1 MNIYVCVLLCFLW
14 METSHS
20 LRIGVVGARTSVT
33 VEVLQLLRQLE
44 DDEDFGVQAV
54 LRFEN
59 GKGSEEKQ
67 MKAFKKNLGE
77 EFCELARLS
86 PLIESESVLQ
96 SLSSD
101 CDLVALVDPTESE
114 LLLLGNAKRLLCF
127 SSTSTPPLFR
137 SGAELL
143 STPEEDRAAFLAKH
157 IASLLF
163 KK

>member
-1 MNIYVCVLLCFLW
+1 

-67 MKAFKKNLGE
+67 MKAFGTMVNW
-77 EFCELARLS
+77 
-86 PLIESESVLQ
+86 
-96 SLSSD
+96 
-101 CDLVALVDPTESE
+101 
-114 LLLLGNAKRLLCF
+114 
-127 SSTSTPPLFR
+127 
-137 SGAELL
+137 
-143 STPEEDRAAFLAKH
+143 
-157 IASLLF
+157 
-163 KK
+163 